1 MSHLPVF
8 FLIPSALASARG
20 RVTLI
25 LSPSW
30 ILYTASRRQ
39 NLKRWCFKNTF
50 TTIFSMVRIA
60 YKTMVRRKIRT
71 PEIARLSS
79 KGQVVIPKGIREAL
93 KLEPGT
99 PLAVDVSRG
108 MIIMKPIRSP
118 IEEEDLRALEE
129 VGEAWD
135 EIERGE
141 YRRARV
147 KDFLMEIRKW

>member
-1 MSHLPVF
+1 
-8 FLIPSALASARG
+8 
-20 RVTLI
+20 
-25 LSPSW
+25 
-30 ILYTASRRQ
+30 
-39 NLKRWCFKNTF
+39 
-50 TTIFSMVRIA
+50 MVRIA